1 MFEKIGK
8 LRQCR
13 FDRNEFGQF
22 LGSATIVYEQE
33 EDAKKAIEDYNQAL
47 LDNRVIT
54 VEYDLTSLVKVPKLI
69 KRDQGE
75 ARRAGKTLRV
85 GGRGQGKR

>member
-33 EDAKKAIEDYNQAL
+33 EDAKKAIDDYNQAL

-54 VEYDLTSLVKVPKLI
+54 VEYDLTSLVKVPKL
-69 KRDQGE
+69 
-75 ARRAGKTLRV
+75 V
-85 GGRGQGKR
+85 